1 MEQGVVDGSGIDEE
15 LCRKE
20 VIMADNRKRFAA
32 VGCFILI
39 FGGLLA
45 LATVYDLQV
54 SFILAAPNLAADRYF
69 STSFLCNLVE
79 VAAMAPIWG
88 FATFAASILVV
99 YFHHKSGAA
108 RGLQYLFFGLS
119 VFAGRSLLRDMM
131 KYLLQILDRE
141 TIMEQLWFE
150 LSMAA
155 FGLLV
160 TSLILALAGGWI
172 RAHMRQLLPFALAV
186 ICSCCC
192 FLFVELIKNPVGRMR
207 FRAMHFIGDYSYY
220 TPWYQVSSART
231 QLGSLGFDRDYF
243 KSFPSGHTF
252 SGSMAYLVIMLPD
265 LFKGLQTRKGR
276 VLSYAVPIAYTGFV
290 AFFRIAAGAHFFSDV
305 LVGGTMG
312 FLAVQLFRYIFLYRL
327 RERFGRKAE

>member
-1 MEQGVVDGSGIDEE
+1 MTMSDKNKHFLAAGV
-15 LCRKE
+15 
-20 VIMADNRKRFAA
+20 
-32 VGCFILI
+32 FILI

-45 LATVYDLQV
+45 LATVFDLQV
-54 SFILAAPNLAADRYF
+54 SFILASPNLVVDRYF
-69 STSFLCNLVE
+69 STSFMCNLVE

-88 FATFAASILVV
+88 FATF
-99 YFHHKSGAA
+99 GAA
-108 RGLQYLFFGLS
+108 VLTVFFHRQKGPARILQVLFFGLS
-119 VFAGRSLLRDMM
+119 VFAGASLLKDMM
-131 KYLLQILDRE
+131 KYLLQIQGRE
-141 TIMEQLWFE
+141 EMMKQTWFG
-150 LSMAA
+150 LLMAV

-160 TSLILALAGGWI
+160 TTLILRLAGGWI
-172 RAHMRQLLPFALAV
+172 EAHMRQLLPFALAI

-207 FRAMHFIGDYSYY
+207 FRAMHFINDYSYY
-220 TPWYQVSSART
+220 TPWYRVSDARQ

-252 SGSMAYLVIMLPD
+252 SGSMIYLIILLPD
-265 LFKGLQTRKGR
+265 LFEGLQNRKGR
-276 VLSYAVPIAYTGFV
+276 VLTYVASIAYTGLV

-327 RERFGRKAE
+327 RERFGLRPVGKGERCV